1 MRSKRIG
8 DGDGRRGSLD
18 VSRLLLGALLGVGT
32 SLPFSFSWGS
42 EGKWIYLLFRFP
54 DKGEK

>member
-32 SLPFSFSWGS
+32 SLPFSFCWGS
-42 EGKWIYLLFRFP
+42 E
-54 DKGEK
+54 EK